1 LFNFKDGFQT
11 TDIIYHWGMK
21 NGSQDSSALT
31 IDSSIELPQFTY
43 KKYKLIERKFN
54 TSTGQSHF
62 NLKLDFKKI
71 FS

>member
-1 LFNFKDGFQT
+1 MFNFKDGFQL

-54 TSTGQSHF
+54 TSTG
-62 NLKLDFKKI
+62 
-71 FS
+71 